1 MERPRARL
9 ILHPLHF
16 NEGKQMEDLWLRFV
30 LLLPRFLRVRIL
42 ARRGRQPNAEELAWA
57 KQKARELGLF

>member
-1 MERPRARL
+1 
-9 ILHPLHF
+9 
-16 NEGKQMEDLWLRFV
+16 MEDLWLRFV